1 MPIISIQNMVFPFA
15 HQKKKHAASTFR
27 PSGAAGSNVGPREA
41 NDGRC
46 KVFGEGLTTALATKF
61 RV

>member
-1 MPIISIQNMVFPFA
+1 MVFPFA
-15 HQKKKHAASTFR
+15 HLKKKHAASTFR
-27 PSGAAGSNVGPREA
+27 PSGAACSNVGPREA